1 MSRLEKLKELYA
13 AATMGEWKPCRD
25 GEDFDGPYFEIEDED
40 RVEFEARPFTSIR
53 SSSGTV
59 AAAHDLFTFRGADA
73 EFIALAHNLMPQL
86 LEAGALL
93 GAAREQFMRYEC
105 DGHLDMQGFVEE
117 MQGILAGDVCSE
129 TLESLEVLE

>member
-1 MSRLEKLKELYA
+1 MSRFGKLKEMYA
-13 AATMGEWKPCRD
+13 AATLGEWKPCRD

-59 AAAHDLFTFRGADA
+59 AAAHDLFTFKSADA

-86 LEAGALL
+86 FEAVELLKVAAHALETPGDFSPEELETQVVGDIGEFLATF
-93 GAAREQFMRYEC
+93 EQ
-105 DGHLDMQGFVEE
+105 QG
-117 MQGILAGDVCSE
+117 D
-129 TLESLEVLE
+129 